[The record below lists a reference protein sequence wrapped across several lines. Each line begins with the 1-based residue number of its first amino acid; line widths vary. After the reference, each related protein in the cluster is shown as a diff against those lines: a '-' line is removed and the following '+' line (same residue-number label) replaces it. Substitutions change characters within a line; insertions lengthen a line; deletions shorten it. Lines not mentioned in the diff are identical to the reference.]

1 MCKLGSAFPGGMLRS
16 SFTLEFINI
25 CSKDLNIDL
34 VNGIKFTDGNLEGE
48 PIITDIPKDS
58 STSLIIV
65 RTN

>member
-1 MCKLGSAFPGGMLRS
+1 MCKLGSAFTGGMLRC

-48 PIITDIPKDS
+48 LIIIDIPKDS

-65 RTN
+65 RTS